1 MLLLFAGMVCV
12 NRTARTTTIRFTDA
26 GVLVV
31 ELFSTFVA
39 FPKLTCNEGRG

>member
-12 NRTARTTTIRFTDA
+12 NRTARTTTKRFTDA
-26 GVLVV
+26 VVLVV